1 MQVNLHRALLQ
12 KTKTQREFGPLIASQ
27 LFSKWAIFLQFQNTG
42 QTYTSQLYKQLVL
55 YVPSVCS
62 QVGVQKCTQTCWHP
76 PEKHGEIW
84 WTFLY
89 FFWKQGKK
97 AVPTLIAWQQDMEL
111 CRLTTVPSVILQT
124 LGVVLTKAQGGILC
138 FHFEETCS
146 YMSR

>member
-55 YVPSVCS
+55 YVPNVCS
-62 QVGVQKCTQTCWHP
+62 QVGVQKCTDLLTSTRETWRNLMD
-76 PEKHGEIW
+76 ISV
-84 WTFLY
+84 
-89 FFWKQGKK
+89 FFWKQGKN

-124 LGVVLTKAQGGILC
+124 LEVVLTQAQGGILC